1 MRGAALCQEGRL
13 AGTLLCSM
21 WWTVLPV
28 LSHST
33 FSHSSLSLPTS
44 MLLSLSGVKPGLQHA
59 CRRIHVGQVVC
70 SEAARRQAMTSV
82 FTGMAYA
89 SDMTATEHVP
99 CEWRMPLWDVL
110 MISERVFVVSLG
122 ALYPHNSICDI

>member
-1 MRGAALCQEGRL
+1 MQHVVDGIAK
-13 AGTLLCSM
+13 
-21 WWTVLPV
+21 PV
-28 LSHST
+28 LSH
-33 FSHSSLSLPTS
+33 FYAIEPFGRLAQVAAHLPPS
-44 MLLSLSGVKPGLQHA
+44 
-59 CRRIHVGQVVC
+59 IHVGQVVY

-99 CEWRMPLWDVL
+99 CKWRMHLWDVL

-122 ALYPHNSICDI
+122 ALYPHNSIYDI